1 MFNNF
6 GFIGSKILKDAEE
19 ERKLLSHPYVGSEH
33 LLLAIL
39 KNNSEI
45 KDRLEE
51 IGLTYKKFKQELIDI
66 VGIPKKNIDVNL
78 YTPLLK
84 RVLSNALSD
93 AKENN
98 KGVVTESHLLLAM
111 LEEGEGIA
119 IRIMIGMNINL
130 DDLYDELK
138 IKPQNIKGEKLEVM
152 TVGRVLNDLTNNFD
166 KVIGRDKEINSVIE
180 VLMRKKKCNP
190 LLIGPAGVGK
200 TAIVEELARR
210 IKNKEVPMILLNKK
224 IIDLNF
230 SAKKELLNE
239 YNYEIDE
246 LFNCCKKKLI
256 EFTNT
261 QEYKKVL
268 NNMFLEAM
276 KNLEDKKDLTIYIVK
291 NDKDKIDF
299 SAYGKLE
306 ILEDSYIG
314 GVKLQSKN
322 ILVDNTILTNLKE
335 KIYGTKKSN

>member
-1 MFNNF
+1 MDF
-6 GFIGSKILKDAEE
+6 KKVLKDKITD
-19 ERKLLSHPYVGSEH
+19 KLDIVFLDPPYKTDF
-33 LLLAIL
+33 AI
-39 KNNSEI
+39 EAI
-45 KDRLEE
+45 
-51 IGLTYKKFKQELIDI
+51 ELII
-66 VGIPKKNIDVNL
+66 
-78 YTPLLK
+78 
-84 RVLSNALSD
+84 
-93 AKENN
+93 
-98 KGVVTESHLLLAM
+98 
-111 LEEGEGIA
+111 
-119 IRIMIGMNINL
+119 
-130 DDLYDELK
+130 
-138 IKPQNIKGEKLEVM
+138 
-152 TVGRVLNDLTNNFD
+152 
-166 KVIGRDKEINSVIE
+166 
-180 VLMRKKKCNP
+180 
-190 LLIGPAGVGK
+190 
-200 TAIVEELARR
+200 
-210 IKNKEVPMILLNKK
+210 
-224 IIDLNF
+224 
-230 SAKKELLNE
+230 KKELLNE

>member
-1 MFNNF
+1 M
-6 GFIGSKILKDAEE
+6 
-19 ERKLLSHPYVGSEH
+19 
-33 LLLAIL
+33 
-39 KNNSEI
+39 
-45 KDRLEE
+45 
-51 IGLTYKKFKQELIDI
+51 EL
-66 VGIPKKNIDVNL
+66 
-78 YTPLLK
+78 
-84 RVLSNALSD
+84 
-93 AKENN
+93 
-98 KGVVTESHLLLAM
+98 
-111 LEEGEGIA
+111 
-119 IRIMIGMNINL
+119 
-130 DDLYDELK
+130 
-138 IKPQNIKGEKLEVM
+138 GEKLKKFEEACIEMANNDKQNLTKELNEKANNRIEKEV
-152 TVGRVLNDLTNNFD
+152 
-166 KVIGRDKEINSVIE
+166 
-180 VLMRKKKCNP
+180 
-190 LLIGPAGVGK
+190 
-200 TAIVEELARR
+200 AIFKQKLENKL
-210 IKNKEVPMILLNKK
+210 NKEKIRLEKDYNKK

-246 LFNCCKKKLI
+246 LFNCCKQKLI

-261 QEYKKVL
+261 EEYKKVL